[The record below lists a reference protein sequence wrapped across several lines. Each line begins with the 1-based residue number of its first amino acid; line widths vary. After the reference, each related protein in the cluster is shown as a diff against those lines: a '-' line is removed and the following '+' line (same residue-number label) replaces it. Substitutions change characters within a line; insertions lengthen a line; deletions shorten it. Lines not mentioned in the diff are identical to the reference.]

1 MTKFEALLAVHLLA
15 AVTWVGGNVYFHLL
29 WVRAE
34 KSTDVSN
41 LGFLGQNAEWI
52 GNRFFIPSSLLLLVT
67 GILMVED
74 IEGYSYGDFWISFAI
89 AVLVLSFVVGAGFLG
104 PQGGKLGQMLQT
116 EGLTDATRAQMKK
129 VVTVARIELLF
140 LLLVVVD
147 MAIKPGLG

>member
-74 IEGYSYGDFWISFAI
+74 IEGCCPSSSAPVSLAPGREAR
-89 AVLVLSFVVGAGFLG
+89 
-104 PQGGKLGQMLQT
+104 P
-116 EGLTDATRAQMKK
+116 DAPDRRAH
-129 VVTVARIELLF
+129 
-140 LLLVVVD
+140 
-147 MAIKPGLG
+147 